1 MPGFDND
8 VAYCSGIDTRGV
20 SPIVNQMNSD
30 GKLLIASGVAPYIRA
45 NHLSVG
51 SGMSIVNGSGSIA
64 LDSKI
69 QYVRKVL
76 TSLDIKNLSASP
88 FEIIPAPGA
97 NSVVA
102 PIYFIA
108 KFVYAGN
115 NQFTDG
121 DNIKMKYA
129 NTGLNIDT
137 LMGGGS
143 IRGVDPIY
151 SIMPII
157 SSLLDEP
164 VADVEN
170 SAIMLTIDGGVEFAG
185 NASNDNY
192 LIVQALYWVS
202 KLI

>member
-1 MPGFDND
+1 MPGWDND

-69 QYVRKVL
+69 QYIRKVM
-76 TSLDIKNLSASP
+76 TSSDIKNLVASP

-97 NSVVA
+97 NSVIA
-102 PIYFIA
+102 PIYFTA

-115 NQFTDG
+115 DQFTDG
-121 DNIKMKYA
+121 ATLKVKYIS
-129 NTGLNIDT
+129 TFSIDA
-137 LMGGGS
+137 LMTAFS
-143 IRGVDPIY
+143 INGVDNMY
-151 SIMPII
+151 SILPVI
-157 SSLLDEP
+157 SSMIDLTL
-164 VADVEN
+164 ADVEDK
-170 SAIMLTIDGGVEFAG
+170 SIIITTDGVEYAG

-192 LIVQALYWVS
+192 IIVQALYWVS